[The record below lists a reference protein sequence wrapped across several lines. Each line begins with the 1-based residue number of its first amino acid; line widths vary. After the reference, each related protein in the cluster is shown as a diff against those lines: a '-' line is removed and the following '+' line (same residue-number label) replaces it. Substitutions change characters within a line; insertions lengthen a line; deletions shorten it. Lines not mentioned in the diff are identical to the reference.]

1 MSYMVMGVSGSGKTT
16 VGKLLAQ
23 KLGLHFFD
31 ADDYHLAPSIEK
43 MRSGIP
49 LTDEDRAEWLLKL
62 NGLLQEAEKAG
73 QEIVLACSAL
83 KEKYRLVLQQNL
95 KNELKIAFLNGDAAL
110 LQSRLSAREGHY
122 MPATLLA
129 SQLNT
134 LEVPVQAL
142 SLDVVHPPEVL
153 AEEIIRNFPP
163 GSAADTGAEA

>member
-23 KLGLHFFD
+23 ELGFHFFD

-49 LTDEDRAEWLLKL
+49 LTDEDRSEWLVKL

-95 KNELKIAFLNGDAAL
+95 KNELKITFLHGDPAL
-110 LQSRLSAREGHY
+110 LQSRLSARAGHF
-122 MPATLLA
+122 MPGTLLT

-134 LEVPVQAL
+134 LEVPRNAL
-142 SLDVVHPPEVL
+142 SLDVVHSPEVL
-153 AEEIIRNFPP
+153 VQEIIKGFPP
-163 GSAADTGAEA
+163 GGTAVAATDG